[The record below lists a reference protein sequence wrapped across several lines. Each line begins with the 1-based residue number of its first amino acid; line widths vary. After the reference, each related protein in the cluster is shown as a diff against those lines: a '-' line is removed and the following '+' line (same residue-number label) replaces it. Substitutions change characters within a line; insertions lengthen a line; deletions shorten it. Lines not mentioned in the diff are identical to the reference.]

1 MWGRVPAALAK
12 PISVAI
18 PNLRP
23 HHQALPA
30 TLQANQLARLAPSSA
45 VLSTPTTTIL
55 ATVAH
60 APENGSFSNHI
71 VDFRLKAAAVGIIPS
86 TWSRREQQPA
96 IFETLTARLID
107 RSVRPVLNA
116 VPNLPPTQ
124 LTISVLSAAR
134 TSDAPI
140 DALAANAAA
149 AALAASDVAYRQPIA
164 AARVALFQDDCVP
177 FPSDAHLRDA
187 SLSVYAAI
195 NSDMNILA
203 LSAHAHSDPVPEAEV
218 LHATRHAISSAAALL
233 PTIVDFRTRVHDLY
247 DVQGRSSYPPQQPPS
262 HFNSSAPNK
271 SNIDSVYDTAVNEY
285 KKAFVDCREH
295 PGKAHRAVVLTN
307 VQHRLLETFAHLPQ
321 DAVLKQLFAA
331 SRTAYRF
338 VLLRDRRR
346 IDGRAFDDVRP
357 IRCTTA
363 LLPGD
368 VHGSALFERGD
379 TQVLACTTFGHQK
392 SGRRTEEYVDSAGD
406 SPGSGFFVHYSFPPF
421 ATGEYGRFA
430 SGIDRREVGHSVLTE
445 RAIKPLLGG
454 NSHVRD
460 EDFPYA
466 LRVSTDVLS
475 SDGSSSMASVCAGS
489 LAIMD
494 AGAPLR
500 EPVAGIAMGLMAGDV
515 DGNGRVAGDEDV
527 ILTDILG
534 AEDHFGDLD
543 FKVAGTA
550 SGITTCQM
558 DVKRETGVS
567 IEKLGEIL
575 ERAKEGRQHI
585 LSHMIRDG
593 GLKEPRKMP
602 DSAPRLLR
610 VPVNRDRARNT
621 LYKDRFRGLRSIG
634 ETCNSYLKVGPDGD
648 EIVIE
653 GPNKTAAEKARSLV
667 QAAVREIRV
676 GEVMTVT
683 VAEVKKTFAVVE
695 AVCGCLSGLVHV
707 SKMNLE
713 GRDAHTA
720 EDEMLDSGASRKG
733 ELNLGRM
740 TSYPDA
746 RRFLAVGDEVRAE
759 VLESDASSSAL
770 RFRLERKMHEKADRL
785 ASEIDSVLRASQGR

>member
-1 MWGRVPAALAK
+1 MWGRVPTALAK

-30 TLQANQLARLAPSSA
+30 TLQANQLARLAPSAA

-55 ATVAH
+55 ATAAQ
-60 APENGSFSNHI
+60 APQNGSISNHI

-149 AALAASDVAYRQPIA
+149 AALAISDVAYKEPVA
-164 AARVALFQDDCVP
+164 AARVALFRDDCVP
-177 FPSDAHLRDA
+177 FPSDAHLQNA
-187 SLSVYAAI
+187 SLSVYVAV
-195 NSDMNILA
+195 NNDRNILA
-203 LSAHAHSDPVPEAEV
+203 LSVHARSGPVPEDEV
-218 LHATRHAISSAAALL
+218 LLATKHAISSASALIPAIAEL
-233 PTIVDFRTRVHDLY
+233 RTRVQSLHETE
-247 DVQGRSSYPPQQPPS
+247 GKSSYPPQQPP
-262 HFNSSAPNK
+262 K
-271 SNIDSVYDTAVNEY
+271 LIDSRTPNNFDMDTVYNSAVNEY
-285 KKAFVDCREH
+285 KAAFVNCREH
-295 PGKAHRAVVLTN
+295 PGKAHRAFVLTD
-307 VQHRLLETFAHLPQ
+307 VQHRLLKMFAHFPQ
-321 DAVLKQLFAA
+321 DDVLKQLSVA
-331 SRTAYRF
+331 SRAAYRA
-338 VLLRDRRR
+338 VLVRDKCR
-346 IDGRAFDDVRP
+346 IDGRALHEVRP
-357 IRCTTA
+357 IRCSTA
-363 LLPGD
+363 ILPGD

-392 SGRRTEEYVDSAGD
+392 SGRRTEEYVDSAGGV
-406 SPGSGFFVHYSFPPF
+406 SGGGFFVHYSFPPF
-421 ATGEYGRFA
+421 ATGEYGKFG

-445 RAIKPLLGG
+445 RAIQPLLG
-454 NSHVRD
+454 NSPQAKG

-500 EPVAGIAMGLMAGDV
+500 EPIAGIAMGLVKGDRCETQSGKEH
-515 DGNGRVAGDEDV
+515 DI

-534 AEDHFGDLD
+534 AEDHFGDMDL
-543 FKVAGTA
+543 KIAGTA
-550 SGITTCQM
+550 SGITACQM
-558 DVKRETGVS
+558 DVKTKAGIPVET
-567 IEKLGEIL
+567 LGEIF

-585 LSHMIRDG
+585 LNRMIQDG
-593 GLKEPRKMP
+593 GLKEPREMS
-602 DSAPRLLR
+602 DSAPRLVR
-610 VPVNRDRARNT
+610 VAVNRERARNT
-621 LYKDRFRGLRSIG
+621 LYRDRFRGLRAIG
-634 ETCNSYLKVGPDGD
+634 ELCDSYLKVGPAGD

-653 GPNKTAAEKARSLV
+653 GPNKTAAEKARDLV

-676 GEVMTVT
+676 GDVMICTIVD
-683 VAEVKKTFAVVE
+683 VKKTFALVE
-695 AVCGCLSGLVHV
+695 AVCGCISGIVHV
-707 SKMNLE
+707 SKMSLEERSDYTALGDYDPNL
-713 GRDAHTA
+713 
-720 EDEMLDSGASRKG
+720 RKMG
-733 ELNLGRM
+733 TYPNVRSFLN
-740 TSYPDA
+740 
-746 RRFLAVGDEVRAE
+746 VGDKVQVEVIE
-759 VLESDASSSAL
+759 TDSSNSAL
-770 RFRLERKMHEKADRL
+770 RFRLIHKSNKDVNRL
-785 ASEIDSVLRASQGR
+785 ASEIDSVLRASQVR